1 MIASVPS
8 AIPPRSVHRFSSLA
22 APYSSDPHLARGA
35 SRWLARTP
43 SPRAWTSYGVWLLV
57 VGLAVLWGSTG
68 ANAQQVTP
76 AGPVPWRVYF
86 GGSAL
91 LSSQPAGSADPQL
104 NQPGLGGTGL
114 GLTALVGAGG
124 RLSLEGEVTRG
135 ASLSSRWQVQSYG
148 VSTYSTSYRDTLV
161 STFVRWRAN
170 PGGRAVIEPVV
181 GVTLAFGRGTLTTD
195 SQPPPGSSI
204 DPYASTEHFSKTS
217 LGLGG
222 GVDVLVPVSA
232 LVSIAG
238 SARLHG
244 FIWDDVPRS
253 YPANAVGPALGD
265 WVLQLGGGVRV
276 SWTGSPSHGSH
287 VVDPASAGDARKE
300 ASPRRGYV
308 GGTIMVVHQPEG
320 YADGHYLSAP
330 LGGTGAGVSGIVGAF
345 ITRNLSLEAEVGIGP
360 ALTAEQFFVNV
371 VRYSTSYRDT
381 LLSGFLRWHRL
392 RFAHFAIEPVG
403 GLTIA
408 AGHAARTVQHY
419 QFYPHGP
426 IGSPYD
432 DPITRIT
439 FGVGGGADFVV
450 PAGRNLA
457 VTGSFRLH
465 VLDRDDEQD
474 GLPELGI
481 GPWIYQ
487 FGGGVRWRF

>member
-1 MIASVPS
+1 MIASVRAATSSRFAHRVSPLAIRLS
-8 AIPPRSVHRFSSLA
+8 AKGDLA
-22 APYSSDPHLARGA
+22 AGT
-35 SRWLARTP
+35 SRRSARTL
-43 SPRAWTSYGVWLLV
+43 SARVWMRLGAWLLF
-57 VGLAVLWGSTG
+57 VGLMVLRGSTC
-68 ANAQQVTP
+68 AEAQQATP
-76 AGPVPWRVYF
+76 AGPTPWRVYF

-91 LSSQPAGSADPQL
+91 LSGQPAGTGDPRL

-114 GLTALVGAGG
+114 GLTALGGAGG
-124 RLSLEGEVTRG
+124 RVSLEGEVTRG

-148 VSTYSTSYRDTLV
+148 MSTYSTSYRDTLV

-308 GGTIMVVHQPEG
+308 GGTIMVVHQPKG

-345 ITRNLSLEAEVGIGP
+345 ITRNLSLEAEVSIGP

-487 FGGGVRWRF
+487 FGGGVRWNF